1 MSFFL
6 DGVGEVCTPEVQHY
20 HSKNIRVEVFAPRCS
35 TIALMA
41 DSAPKTVRS
50 RGAYAKGV
58 ARRQEILDV
67 AIQVFARRGA
77 DRTSLRA
84 IAQEVGVTHAALTH
98 HFGSL
103 EQLLVDVY
111 QESARRLEREVRG
124 DDDVS
129 PVETMRLSAEQ
140 NRKVPGMVQLYTTL
154 VAAALEEGHPAATAF
169 ASERF
174 AAVRAALADQVRRQQ
189 ADGRIRSDLDADQV
203 AALVIAASDGLQT
216 QWLLDPDVDQVGAL
230 ALLERLLGDVPAP
243 QGAEDTA
250 RIG

>member
-6 DGVGEVCTPEVQHY
+6 VMTAGSAPRRHGLHR
-20 HSKNIRVEVFAPRCS
+20 SRNIHMEVFGPRCP
-35 TIALMA
+35 TIGVMV
-41 DSAPKTVRS
+41 DSSDKPARS

-58 ARRQEILDV
+58 ARRQEILDA
-67 AIQVFARRGA
+67 AIGVFAQRGA

-84 IAQEVGVTHAALTH
+84 IAQEVGVTHAALIH

-111 QESARRLEREVRG
+111 QESARRLERSSCTA
-124 DDDVS
+124 DVS
-129 PVETMRLSAEQ
+129 PVERMRLSAEQ
-140 NRKVPGMVQLYTTL
+140 NRQVPGMVQLYTTL

-174 AAVRAALADQVRRQQ
+174 SAVRATLADQ
-189 ADGRIRSDLDADQV
+189 IRSRQDEGRLRPDLDADQV

-216 QWLLDPDVDQVGAL
+216 QWMLDPGVDQVGAL
-230 ALLERLLGDVPAP
+230 ALLDRLLGDVPP
-243 QGAEDTA
+243 V
-250 RIG
+250 

>member
-1 MSFFL
+1 ML
-6 DGVGEVCTPEVQHY
+6 YD
-20 HSKNIRVEVFAPRCS
+20 RA
-35 TIALMA
+35 MA
-41 DSAPKTVRS
+41 DSAPKPVRP

-58 ARRQEILDV
+58 ARRQEILDA
-67 AIQVFARRGA
+67 AIHVFAQRGA

-84 IAQEVGVTHAALTH
+84 IAQEVGVTHAALIH

-111 QESARRLEREVRG
+111 QESARRLDRG
-124 DDDVS
+124 ARGADGVS
-129 PVETMRLSAEQ
+129 PVETMRLSAQQ
-140 NRKVPGMVQLYTTL
+140 NREVPGMVQLYTTL

-174 AAVRAALADQVRRQQ
+174 AAVRAALADQVRSQQ

-216 QWLLDPDVDQVGAL
+216 QWLLDPDVDQEGAL
-230 ALLERLLGDVPAP
+230 ALLERLLGDVPGPEGCGRQTTEA
-243 QGAEDTA
+243 GAAGGATCPV
-250 RIG
+250 R